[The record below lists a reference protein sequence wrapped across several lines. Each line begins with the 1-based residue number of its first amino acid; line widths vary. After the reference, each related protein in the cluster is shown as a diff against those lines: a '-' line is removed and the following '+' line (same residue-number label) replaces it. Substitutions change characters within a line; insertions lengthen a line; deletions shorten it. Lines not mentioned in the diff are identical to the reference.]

1 MPAPDTAAGAPPDFP
16 LACPVCRSPLQLE
29 EERARCISCGTT
41 YELSGDIWRLLP
53 AQRAAALQPII
64 QRYETVRSREGWGS
78 EDPSYYRELPFRD
91 TSGRFVPTWKVR
103 AVSYRTLI
111 RRVVRPLERREGRP
125 LVILELGAG
134 NGWLSHRFAERGNRV
149 AAVDLLTNDLDGL
162 GARQRYGGRF
172 VAVQADFDHLP
183 FPAGVADLAI
193 FSAALHYSPDA
204 RATLSEARRV
214 LRERGVV
221 VIMDTPLYHDE
232 ASGLQMLRENDAR
245 FRADHGAPDAPASAE
260 GFLTHTRL
268 RRIALSLGLRWRVLR
283 PWPWW
288 SMRAHAIWGRMRGRR
303 ETATLPIIVGHPS
316 PAPPLLAAAPGPAA
330 RLWRLCLL
338 LRFDLFQRHRH
349 DRLVIE
355 AVAGAPIV
363 VLPQVFNP
371 ALFRTGEFLAS
382 LLDRSLVRDGTSV
395 LDMGTGSGAV
405 AVAAARLG
413 ARVLAVDINPHAV
426 RCARINAL
434 LNGIEDR
441 LEARRG
447 DLFAAVGERR
457 FDLVLFN
464 PPYFRGVPRNEL
476 DRAWRATDTV
486 ERFAAGLPSHLA
498 PGGCAL
504 VLLSTDGD
512 APAFLRAFE
521 AAGLD
526 VEVFARRHLIN
537 EVLTVYRFMR
547 RTER

>member
-1 MPAPDTAAGAPPDFP
+1 VAAPGTAVGAPPNLP
-16 LACPVCRSPLQLE
+16 LACPVCRSALQLGE
-29 EERARCISCGTT
+29 DGARCTPCGMT
-41 YELSGDIWRLLP
+41 YELSAGIWRLLP
-53 AQRAAALQPII
+53 KHRAAALKPII

-78 EDPSYYRELPFRD
+78 QDPSYYRDLPFRD
-91 TSGRFVPTWKVR
+91 TSGRFVATWRIR
-103 AVSYRTLI
+103 AANYRTLI
-111 RRVVRPLERREGRP
+111 RRVIGPLERRERRP

-134 NGWLSHRFAERGNRV
+134 NGWLSNRLAQRGNRV

-162 GARQRYGGRF
+162 GARQRYGGSF
-172 VAVQADFDHLP
+172 VAVQADFDQLP
-183 FPAGVADLAI
+183 LPAGVADLAI

-204 RATLSEARRV
+204 RATLGEARRV

-221 VIMDTPLYHDE
+221 VIVDTPVYHDE
-232 ASGLQMLRENDAR
+232 VSGLQMVRESDAR
-245 FRADHGAPDAPASAE
+245 FLRDHAVPGAPASAE
-260 GFLTHTRL
+260 GFLTHARL
-268 RRIALSLGLRWRVLR
+268 RRIAPSLGLRWRVLR
-283 PWPWW
+283 PLPWW
-288 SMRAHAIWGRMRGRR
+288 SMRAHALWARMRGRR

-316 PAPPLLAAAPGPAA
+316 ATLPLLAGDPGPAA
-330 RLWRLCLL
+330 LLWRVWLL

-349 DRLVIE
+349 DHLVLE
-355 AVAGAPIV
+355 KVAGAPIV

-382 LLDRSLVRDGTSV
+382 LLDRWLVKEGTGV

-413 ARVLAVDINPHAV
+413 ARVMAVDINPHAV

-434 LNGIEDR
+434 LNRVEDHMDVR
-441 LEARRG
+441 HG
-447 DLFAAVGERR
+447 DLFAPVGERR

-464 PPYFRGVPRNEL
+464 PPYFRGVPKNEM
-476 DRAWRATDTV
+476 DRAWRATDVV
-486 ERFAAGLPSHLA
+486 ERFAAGLPAHLA
-498 PGGCAL
+498 PGGRAL

-521 AAGLD
+521 TAGLD

-537 EVLTVYRFMR
+537 EVLTVYLFAR
-547 RTER
+547 RANR